1 MQKEM
6 QPVKNMQGMSGV
18 NKKLANNSWL
28 SRAEIDP
35 LCSGGQI
42 SYRVVRD
49 FGFISRFSIFHF
61 PIFLLYISTS
71 NLFFSAYKQ
80 CPHKPSSHRKP
91 SSLATSALN
100 PPRSYS
106 IPTLG
111 RSLPS
116 LLVFTNS
123 MKTPMHGRLN
133 KGKSCFPV
141 LSSTS
146 HFYLLPTAPARTH
159 THLLS

>member
-1 MQKEM
+1 M
-6 QPVKNMQGMSGV
+6 KNMQGMSGV

-61 PIFLLYISTS
+61 PFFYSTS
-71 NLFFSAYKQ
+71 SHPTFFFLHTEKQ

-106 IPTLG
+106 IPILG

-123 MKTPMHGRLN
+123 MKKPMHGRLN